1 MFYAG
6 SCLTEILNIFKVAHS
21 SFIAS
26 GVLDVLNPLSL
37 DIWIPL
43 LWINSKEKLNMQ
55 HTLRPWQ
62 Q

>member
-1 MFYAG
+1 MIMLYAG

-26 GVLDVLNPLSL
+26 GVFDVLNPLSL

-43 LWINSKEKLNMQ
+43 L
-55 HTLRPWQ
+55 
-62 Q
+62 